1 MHIKNHLCFFV
12 SSTHNISIYDIQNK
26 TTILVNITRCVSIH
40 ECNFQHKMSCHETSL
55 TSTRNKKHYIKSC
68 MQNLKKKHETKNKQH
83 VLF

>member
-1 MHIKNHLCFFV
+1 MIYKTKLRD
-12 SSTHNISIYDIQNK
+12 ISKY
-26 TTILVNITRCVSIH
+26 ITRCVSSH

-55 TSTRNKKHYIKSC
+55 TNKKHYIKSC